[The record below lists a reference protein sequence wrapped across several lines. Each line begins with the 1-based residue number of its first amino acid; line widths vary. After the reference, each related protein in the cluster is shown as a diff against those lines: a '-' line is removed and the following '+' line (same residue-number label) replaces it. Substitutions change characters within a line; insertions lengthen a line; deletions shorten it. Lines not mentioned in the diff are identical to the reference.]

1 MTTAQAWDDHV
12 ALYDSLFA
20 TLTGFVARSM
30 FRMVEAR
37 LPAGAEV
44 LDIACGSGA
53 LTLPAVEREQ
63 RQRASGAKPGRVF
76 ATDFAAGMVD
86 FTRKVTAQL
95 GAGEDVVRC
104 SVENG
109 QALSFADAS
118 FDAVFSCFG
127 IFLFEDRQAGW
138 REAARVL
145 RPGGTFATAVWQGPE
160 HNAMMRAQFLPV
172 IQALPQELVPQTSGG
187 WLEISEAAALISEVN
202 ASNAFEAVSCK
213 EFHASVVLPS
223 WRHAWEGMKNNPVMG
238 LLLRRCNAEQLQV
251 VEANVR
257 KHLSALAG
265 GEDQPLV
272 LESVCNLLTATK
284 RS

>member
-187 WLEISEAAALISEVN
+187 WLEISEAAALIAEVN
-202 ASNAFEAVSCK
+202 ATNAFEAVSCK